1 MSKYNIG
8 EKVRVRAV
16 LANFAYDNIGG
27 YYATSDMCKYAG
39 EIAKVISLYTFAD
52 GHSTYLLDTLDE
64 TPVGAPRRCYWT
76 DDMLEPVDNVRGAK
90 INEIN
95 ADKAAKAMS
104 ELGKNLVIYSKN
116 DKAATAMPQSVS
128 EYISAMKD
136 IHVSL
141 YEAMGWHMAPKWLKR
156 NSEEFARAWLYG
168 YKIEEEEK

>member
-1 MSKYNIG
+1 MSNETKRDVLVN
-8 EKVRVRAV
+8 AV
-16 LANFAYDNIGG
+16 DALADAQ
-27 YYATSDMCKYAG
+27 AS
-39 EIAKVISLYTFAD
+39 S
-52 GHSTYLLDTLDE
+52 
-64 TPVGAPRRCYWT
+64 
-76 DDMLEPVDNVRGAK
+76 DNVRGAK